1 MVRGWVSWA
10 LFVSSYAPL
19 FLLLAVQSWGKEDG
33 RPVFIASGVLL
44 IVGAVGTA
52 AFLQAAKRKE
62 SGDYTVVSVKSR
74 DADVA
79 AYAVGYLLPFVTAVD
94 GGWRD
99 QVSLG
104 LFLLLLG
111 LDWTS
116 PVPMDTRG

>member
-33 RPVFIASGVLL
+33 RPDFIASGVLL

-116 PVPMDTRG
+116 PV